1 MGEWGAEGGGQSGG
15 SRLEVANS
23 VATMAADS

>member
-1 MGEWGAEGGGQSGG
+1 MGEWGAEGGQSGG
-15 SRLEVANS
+15 SSLEVANS